1 MNCIVIDQ
9 GTSST
14 KAFLFNSKGKIIHN
28 NKIKHILENPKKFY
42 FESDPIKI
50 LKSIEILFWEMVYKS
65 DDTPIKDAGL
75 SIQRS
80 TFMFQDK
87 KTKQPISPA
96 ISWQDS
102 RALRSMK
109 STLKYRAKLW
119 QITGTSLSPHSGG
132 PKFLHFVSNNI

>member
-1 MNCIVIDQ
+1 MNYIVIDQ

-80 TFMFQDK
+80 TFMF
-87 KTKQPISPA
+87 
-96 ISWQDS
+96 
-102 RALRSMK
+102 
-109 STLKYRAKLW
+109 
-119 QITGTSLSPHSGG
+119 
-132 PKFLHFVSNNI
+132 